1 MATPRNGPCSPWTSG
16 PAVAALPSVAA
27 WSAKQITANV
37 FTEAQ
42 VAEICATAAIAA
54 SGVLYELSGRMF
66 TGECGPVTIRPVSRP
81 TDSDT
86 RAWPGGSSPNGWF
99 SAWGSA
105 SSYGA
110 NVPGVLAR
118 YGSVEP
124 PTIRMQWPVS
134 EILQVLIDGV
144 LIPGPYNP
152 AAQTGEWE
160 LRDHQE
166 LVRIRP
172 TPGFE
177 PTQRWGWPTSQV
189 MDLPD
194 NQVGTF
200 SITFTFGQPP
210 PEMGQLAAL
219 KLAEMLCLPQLG
231 DTSHYPKRVTQIA
244 RQGVTVQVA
253 DIVDVM
259 KTGSLG
265 IWEVDAF
272 ILAHNPGRNQRQATV
287 YSPDLGRP
295 GRRQPNPSLPT

>member
-1 MATPRNGPCSPWTSG
+1 M
-16 PAVAALPSVAA
+16 AALPAVKAQIT
-27 WSAKQITANV
+27 KQIAAGT
-37 FTEAQ
+37 FTQ
-42 VAEICATAAIAA
+42 DQCDQICASSAASA

-124 PTIRMQWPVS
+124 PTIELAWPVS
-134 EILQVLIDGV
+134 EIVQVLIDGV
-144 LIPGPYNP
+144 VIPGPYDP
-152 AAQTGEWE
+152 VTQTGEWE
-160 LRDHQE
+160 LRNFRE
-166 LVRIRP
+166 LIRIRP
-172 TPGFE
+172 TPGFD

-194 NQVGTF
+194 SQVGTF

-210 PEMGQLAAL
+210 PEMGSLAAL
-219 KLAEMLCLPQLG
+219 KLSEMLALPQLG
-231 DTSHYPKRVTQIA
+231 DTSHYPKRVTQVA
-244 RQGVTVQVA
+244 RQGVSVSVA
-253 DIVDVM
+253 DVMDVM
-259 KTGSLG
+259 KSGSLG

-272 ILAHNPGRNQRQATV
+272 MLAVNPGKNQRQAQAW
-287 YSPDLGRP
+287 SPDVGRP
-295 GRRQPNPSLPT
+295 GRRQATPSLPT